1 MFAHSFKE
9 EEVAGSTVVDD
20 VIPDLS
26 DPRTFVDAVPHD
38 GFRLLRE
45 RDGLYWQPT
54 KTSPARGGY
63 WAVTRFEDI
72 VAIERD
78 PSAFTSTHGVSYP
91 MIFPFPAPAP
101 MCDNLMFNDPPRHTG
116 LRRAAAA
123 GFGPRVVANFDP
135 WVREIVREVIADVES
150 LTEFDYV
157 EKFARTIP
165 AYVIGRVL
173 GCPRED
179 RQRIVDWTIDL
190 FAAGQQTEDGTAAQ
204 IAAVQRVQ
212 EEIQAYCADMQERK
226 RKEPADDMFT
236 ALGRIRDA
244 GDITQP
250 EFLQWTL
257 LIMTA
262 GFETTHTAIGQSMRM
277 ILENEDIRAATD
289 RAVDEGLSGKLA
301 DEFIRFITPAM
312 QMARLATRD
321 VEVAGTQVL
330 QGDAVVLYF
339 VAANRDPS
347 AFAEPDT
354 FNPWRTE
361 TKTLA
366 FGSGIH
372 RCIGSYLAKL
382 EVQILFEELRA
393 AGIRLRSNGAPKR
406 GWSNFINQLTELP
419 VARA

>member
-1 MFAHSFKE
+1 MT
-9 EEVAGSTVVDD
+9 GSTFIDNA
-20 VIPDLS
+20 IPDLS
-26 DPRTFVDAVPHD
+26 DPQTFVDAVPHD

-54 KTSPARGGY
+54 ENSPARGGY

-72 VAIERD
+72 LAIERD

-91 MIFPFPAPAP
+91 LIFPFPFPAP
-101 MCDNLMFNDPPRHTG
+101 MNDNLMFTDPPRHTG
-116 LRRAAAA
+116 LRRSAIA

-135 WVREIVREVIADVES
+135 WVREIVREAIADVES
-150 LTEFDYV
+150 MPEFDYV
-157 EKFARTIP
+157 DKFARTIP
-165 AYVIGRVL
+165 AYVIARVL

-179 RQRIVDWTIDL
+179 RERIVDWTIRL
-190 FAAGQQTEDGTAAQ
+190 FAAGQQTEQGTEAQ
-204 IAAVQRVQ
+204 IAGMQRVQ
-212 EEIQAYCADMQERK
+212 EEIQAYCAEMQELK

-236 ALGRIRDA
+236 VLGGIA
-244 GDITQP
+244 ESGGITQS

-257 LIMTA
+257 LILAA
-262 GFETTHTAIGQSMRM
+262 GFETTHTAIGQSMQM
-277 ILENEDIRAATD
+277 ILENEDIRDKTA
-289 RAVDEGLSGKLA
+289 RAVDEGLTGKA
-301 DEFIRFITPAM
+301 VEEFIRLISPAM

-330 QGDAVVLYF
+330 KGDAVVLYY
-339 VAANRDPS
+339 VSANRDAS
-347 AFAEPDT
+347 VFSDPDT

-361 TKTLA
+361 TVTLA
-366 FGSGIH
+366 FGSGVH
-372 RCIGSYLAKL
+372 RCLGSHLAKL

-393 AGIRLRSNGAPKR
+393 ADVRLRSNGAPKR

>member
-1 MFAHSFKE
+1 
-9 EEVAGSTVVDD
+9 VAGSTVAED

-45 RDGLYWQPT
+45 RPGLYWQPT
-54 KTSPARGGY
+54 EVSPARGGY

-72 VAIERD
+72 LAIERD
-78 PSAFTSTHGVSYP
+78 PSTFTSTHGVSYP
-91 MIFPFPAPAP
+91 LIYPFPFPAPLS
-101 MCDNLMFNDPPRHTG
+101 DNLMFNDPPRHTG

-135 WVREIVREVIADVES
+135 WVREIIREVIADVES
-150 LTEFDYV
+150 LEEFDYV

-165 AYVIGRVL
+165 AFVIGTVL

-179 RQRIVDWTIDL
+179 RQRIVDWTNAL
-190 FAAGQQTEDGTAAQ
+190 FAAGQQTAEGAAATL
-204 IAAVQRVQ
+204 AAIQLVQD
-212 EEIQAYCADMQERK
+212 EIQAYCADMQERK
-226 RKEPADDMFT
+226 RQEPADDMFT
-236 ALGRIRDA
+236 ALARIADA
-244 GDITQP
+244 GDITQG

-277 ILENEDIRAATD
+277 ILEDEGIRATTD
-289 RAVDEGLSGKLA
+289 RAVDEGLSVKVA
-301 DEFIRFITPAM
+301 DEFIRLITPAM

-330 QGDAVVLYF
+330 QGDAVVLYY
-339 VAANRDPS
+339 VAANRDAS
-347 AFAEPDT
+347 VFAEPDT

-361 TKTLA
+361 AVTLA

-393 AGIRLRSNGAPKR
+393 AGIHFRLNRTPKR
-406 GWSNFINQLTELP
+406 GWSNFINQITELP
-419 VARA
+419 VARG

>member
-1 MFAHSFKE
+1 M
-9 EEVAGSTVVDD
+9 AGPTVVDD

-26 DPRTFVDAVPHD
+26 DPRTFVEAVPHD

-54 KTSPARGGY
+54 EISPSRGGY

-78 PSAFTSTHGVSYP
+78 TSTFTSTHGVSYP
-91 MIFPFPAPAP
+91 LIFPFPAPAP
-101 MCDNLMFNDPPRHTG
+101 LSDNLMFTDPPRHAG
-116 LRRAAAA
+116 LRRSAAA
-123 GFGPRVVANFDP
+123 GFAPRVVANFDP
-135 WVREIVREVIADVES
+135 WVREIVREAIADVES
-150 LTEFDYV
+150 VTEFDYV
-157 EKFARTIP
+157 QKFARTIP

-179 RQRIVDWTIDL
+179 RQRILDWTDRL
-190 FAAGQQTEDGTAAQ
+190 FAVGQQTEDGQAAQ
-204 IAAVQRVQ
+204 IAAVLRVQ
-212 EEIQAYCADMQERK
+212 EEIEAYCAVMQERK

-236 ALGRIRDA
+236 ALGKIADA
-244 GDITQP
+244 GDITQS

-262 GFETTHTAIGQSMRM
+262 GFETTHTAIGQSMRL
-277 ILENEDIRAATD
+277 ILENEDIRSAAD
-289 RAVDEGLSGKLA
+289 RAIDEGLSGKLA

-321 VEVAGTQVL
+321 VEVAGTNVL
-330 QGDAVVLYF
+330 KGDAVVLYF
-339 VAANRDPS
+339 VAANRDAS
-347 AFAEPDT
+347 VFAEPDT

-361 TKTLA
+361 TATLA
-366 FGSGIH
+366 FGSGVH

-393 AGIRLRSNGAPKR
+393 AGVRLRLNGAPKR
-406 GWSNFINQLTELP
+406 GWSNFINQIAELP

>member
-1 MFAHSFKE
+1 
-9 EEVAGSTVVDD
+9 VAGPTVVDD

-26 DPRTFVDAVPHD
+26 DPRTFVEAVPHD

-45 RDGLYWQPT
+45 REGLYWQPT
-54 KTSPARGGY
+54 EISPARGGY

-72 VAIERD
+72 LAIERD
-78 PSAFTSTHGVSYP
+78 PSVFTSTHGVSYP
-91 MIFPFPAPAP
+91 LIFPFPAPAP
-101 MCDNLMFNDPPRHTG
+101 MSDNLMFTDPPRHAG
-116 LRRAAAA
+116 LRRSAAA
-123 GFGPRVVANFDP
+123 GFAPRVVANFDP
-135 WVREIVREVIADVES
+135 WVREIVREAIADVES
-150 LTEFDYV
+150 VTEFDYV
-157 EKFARTIP
+157 QKFARAIP

-179 RQRIVDWTIDL
+179 RQLILDWTDRL
-190 FAAGQQTEDGTAAQ
+190 FAVGQQTEGGQAAQ
-204 IAAVQRVQ
+204 IAAVLRVQ
-212 EEIQAYCADMQERK
+212 EEIEAYCAVMQERK

-236 ALGRIRDA
+236 ALGKIADA
-244 GDITQP
+244 GEITQS

-262 GFETTHTAIGQSMRM
+262 GFETTHTAIGQSMRL

-289 RAVDEGLSGKLA
+289 RAIDEGITGKLA

-321 VEVAGTQVL
+321 VEVAGTKVL
-330 QGDAVVLYF
+330 KGDAVVLYF
-339 VAANRDPS
+339 VAANRDAS
-347 AFAEPDT
+347 VFAEPDT

-361 TKTLA
+361 TATLA
-366 FGSGIH
+366 FGSGVH

-393 AGIRLRSNGAPKR
+393 AGVRLRLNGAPKR
-406 GWSNFINQLTELP
+406 GWSNFINQLSELP